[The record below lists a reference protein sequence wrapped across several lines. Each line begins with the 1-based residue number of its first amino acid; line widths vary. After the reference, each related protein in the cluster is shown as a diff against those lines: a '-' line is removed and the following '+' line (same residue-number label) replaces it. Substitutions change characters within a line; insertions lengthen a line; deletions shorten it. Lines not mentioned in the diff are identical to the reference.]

1 MFVSATRQITALE
14 YLVMVFD
21 GKILS
26 PLPND
31 IWRLAHLFSLETYTH
46 EQLCIMQ
53 ENINRGKEE
62 LKGAGKCAKSSCLV
76 KLIGKR

>member
-1 MFVSATRQITALE
+1 
-14 YLVMVFD
+14 MVLN

-31 IWRLAHLFSLETYTH
+31 IWRLAHLFSLEIYTH

-62 LKGAGKCAKSSCLV
+62 LKGAGMCTKSSCLV